1 MKVVGLTGGIGSGK
15 TTVAGYFQKLG
26 VPIYI
31 ADEKAREITDTSSTI
46 RQGIIAAFGEELYSH
61 GELDRKS
68 LALIVFKDQE
78 KLELLNGIIH
88 PEVEKHFEAWKK
100 EQSSHY
106 VVYEAAIL
114 FEKGGYKKCDF
125 NILVTAEC
133 EERIKRLIKRDGSS
147 RQEILDRMAS
157 QWSDKEKRRL
167 ADLEIINMNPMNVEA
182 QVREFHRKFSE

>member
-31 ADEKAREITDTSSTI
+31 ADDQAREITNTSRTI
-46 RQGIIAAFGEELYSH
+46 RQGIIAAFGEDLYKDD
-61 GELDRKS
+61 ELDRKA
-68 LALIVFKDQE
+68 LALIVFSDEE
-78 KLELLNGIIH
+78 KLEVLNGIIH

-100 EQSSHY
+100 VQSAAY

-125 NILVTAEC
+125 NILVTADC
-133 EERIKRLIKRDGSS
+133 EERIRRLIKRDGSS
-147 RQEILDRMAS
+147 REEILDRMTN
-157 QWSDKEKRRL
+157 QWSDQKKRRL
-167 ADLEIINMNPMNVEA
+167 ADLEIINTNPMNVEA